1 MQAVMNVVLSYAAWF
16 AVAMLAAQGE
26 FGLAVVPSLVA
37 LVIHLGVMPADKRR
51 TELLLAAAAV
61 PIGLCVETIHMA
73 SGATHYAEG
82 ATVGGLP
89 PAFMVG
95 LWAAFATLI
104 NVSLAWM
111 KDRMWLAV
119 LFGALAAGPSY
130 YAGSKIGA
138 LSLGEPVWQSL
149 VIIGAVWAVA
159 FPLLI
164 VMARRIAR

>member
-1 MQAVMNVVLSYAAWF
+1 MQVVMNVVLSYAAWF
-16 AVAMLAAQGE
+16 AVAMLAAQGD

-37 LVIHLGVMPADKRR
+37 LVIHLGVTPADKRR
-51 TELLLAAAAV
+51 PELLLAAAAI
-61 PIGLCVETIHMA
+61 PLGLCVESVHMA
-73 SGATHYAEG
+73 LGATRYAEA
-82 ATVGGLP
+82 ATVAGLP
-89 PAFMVG
+89 PAFMIG

-111 KDRMWLAV
+111 KDRLWLAV
-119 LFGALAAGPSY
+119 LFGALASGPSY

-149 VIIGAVWAVA
+149 ATIGAVWAVA

-164 VMARRIAR
+164 LMARWINR

>member
-1 MQAVMNVVLSYAAWF
+1 MWVFLNVALSYAAWF
-16 AVAMLAAQGE
+16 AVAALAAQGE

-37 LVIHLGVMPADKRR
+37 LVIHLGMTPAEMRR
-51 TELLLAAAAV
+51 PELMLAAAAV
-61 PIGLCVETIHMA
+61 PLGLCVETIHMA
-73 SGATHYAEG
+73 AGATQYADA

-104 NVSLAWM
+104 NVSLAWL
-111 KDRMWLAV
+111 KDRLWLAV
-119 LFGALAAGPSY
+119 LFGALASGPSY

-149 VIIGAVWAVA
+149 VTIGGVWAVA

-164 VMARRIAR
+164 LMARRIDP

>member
-1 MQAVMNVVLSYAAWF
+1 MRVLMNVVLSYVAWF
-16 AVAMLAAQGE
+16 GVAMLAAQGE

-37 LVIHLGVMPADKRR
+37 VVIHLGMTPAERR
-51 TELLLAAAAV
+51 RPEMVLAAAAI
-61 PIGLCVETIHMA
+61 PLGFCVESIHMA
-73 SGATHYAEG
+73 AGATRYAAA
-82 ATVGGLP
+82 ATVGGWP
-89 PAFMVG
+89 PAFMIG

-111 KDRMWLAV
+111 TERLWLAV

-138 LSLGEPVWQSL
+138 LTLGEPVWQSL

-164 VMARRIAR
+164 VMARQINR

>member
-1 MQAVMNVVLSYAAWF
+1 MKVLANVALSYAAWL
-16 AVAMLAAQGE
+16 AVAVLAARGN

-37 LVIHLGVMPADKRR
+37 LILHVGLVRR
-51 TELLLAAAAV
+51 EQRRSELLLALVAIV
-61 PIGLCVETIHMA
+61 LGLGVEAIHMA
-73 SGATHYAEG
+73 AGATHYAAG
-82 ATVGGLP
+82 ATVAGLP
-89 PAFMVG
+89 PAFMIG

-111 KDRMWLAV
+111 KDRLWLAV

-138 LSLGEPVWQSL
+138 LTLGEPVWQSL
-149 VIIGAVWAVA
+149 ATIGAVWAVA

-164 VMARRIAR
+164 VIARRLDR